1 MDILQLEHLIAVCE
15 EGTFTRAAERVFRT
29 QSAVSQ
35 SIRKLE
41 DEIGTPL
48 FARDMRD
55 VTLTET
61 GKLTL
66 EYARKMVRL
75 RDEAVR
81 QLGALKNLSAGT
93 VSVAAHEAAA
103 VYLLPAAVR
112 YYVTTYPDIRIRIY
126 RSRLDEITRQVL
138 DREVDLGFIKDEA
151 AFHGL
156 ESVNVHN
163 DNMILIA
170 SPHHPLASRDT
181 VSIRDLGNQPFVMH
195 HVCTNTAQKI
205 IRLFEQHDTRC
216 HIVAELWSFENVK
229 SFVQAEV
236 GVAIVPRL
244 TVTQELEKGQ
254 LVEIPIPELKMP
266 RSTYMIYNSGYVSDS
281 ARKLIE
287 VVLRFS
293 RNAGHNPGVTRAIA
307 ERRLIAG
314 RSHAKSA

>member
-41 DEIGTPL
+41 DEIGAPL

-75 RDEAVR
+75 RDEAMR
-81 QLGALKNLSAGT
+81 QLSALKNLSAGT
-93 VSVAAHEAAA
+93 VSIAAHEVAA
-103 VYLLPAAVR
+103 VYLLPAPVR
-112 YYVTTYPDIRIRIY
+112 HYVRTFPDIRVRIY
-126 RSRLDEITRQVL
+126 RSRLDEIPRQVL
-138 DREVDLGFIKDEA
+138 DREVDVGFVKEEA

-156 ESVNVHN
+156 ESVKVNN
-163 DNMILIA
+163 DEMILIA
-170 SPHHPLASRDT
+170 SPRHPLACRES
-181 VSIRDLGNQPFVMH
+181 VSIRDLGHQPFVMH

-205 IRLFEQHDTRC
+205 VRLFEQHETPC

-229 SFVQAEV
+229 SFVEAEV
-236 GVAIVPRL
+236 GIAIVPRL
-244 TVTQELEKGQ
+244 TVNEELENGK

-266 RSTYMIYNSGYVSDS
+266 RATHMIYSSGYVSDS

-287 VVLRFS
+287 VVSRFS
-293 RNAGHNPGVTRAIA
+293 KSAGSNLGLAHSLT
-307 ERRLIAG
+307 ERRLVAG
-314 RSHAKSA
+314 RTQAKTA

>member
-41 DEIGTPL
+41 EEIGTPL
-48 FARDMRD
+48 FARDMRE

-81 QLGALKNLSAGT
+81 QLSALKNLSAGT
-93 VSVAAHEAAA
+93 VSVAAHEVAA

-112 YYVTTYPDIRIRIY
+112 HYVSTYPDIRVCIY
-126 RSRLDEITRQVL
+126 RSRLDEIPRQVL
-138 DREVDLGFIKDEA
+138 DREVDVGFVKEEA
-151 AFHGL
+151 AFHAL
-156 ESVNVHN
+156 ESVNVNN
-163 DNMILIA
+163 DEMILIA
-170 SPHHPLASRDT
+170 SSQHPLACRES
-181 VSIRDLGNQPFVMH
+181 VSIRDLDYQPFIMH
-195 HVCTNTAQKI
+195 HVCRSTAQKI
-205 IRLFEQHDTRC
+205 VRLFEQHETHC

-229 SFVQAEV
+229 SFVEADV
-236 GVAIVPRL
+236 GIAIVPRL
-244 TVTQELEKGQ
+244 TVNKELAKGNI
-254 LVEIPIPELKMP
+254 VEIPIPELKMP
-266 RSTYMIYNSGYVSDS
+266 RATHMIYNSGYVSDS

-287 VVLRFS
+287 FVLRFA
-293 RNAGHNPGVTRAIA
+293 RNASSNVNVARTLQEQVLTPGRNQ
-307 ERRLIAG
+307 
-314 RSHAKSA
+314 AKTA